1 MPRYYVDLDNNRLVT
16 GPQSTQLAPTPRLY
30 QGDKPTLDVELLT
43 RTNGVLG
50 YYTSTAS
57 ALNVRVGTLGGSAVA
72 SALTLSTVTL
82 SLTATATAGVASPVT
97 ATGTAT
103 LLGSITATAT
113 AGVNSPT
120 VITITPSVTTWSSG
134 LATAYLGPEAIA
146 PVVKYSLTPVYDKY
160 LDVVEAGT
168 PYDASAQ
175 IYGEV
180 TSVAQTFRS
189 LINIGVPI
197 DYITNPS
204 TTHFAIF
211 RTSAADPI
219 ANASHFILNSGI
231 TSGAL
236 VSDSQEFLTPSGTWL
251 QGGSVSS
258 LSQINLKNEAYSVV
272 SYGKAY
278 IDKENDDGISAF
290 PTSNNTAWFSAAQT
304 DATPNYGYL
313 YSCIVLRS
321 SQVSNALTSA
331 HPFTLNGISVA
342 TLGINIGPA
351 YVESYAAGYSFY
363 READSFSTPDVIA
376 SGGLIEVRSAV
387 SAGSYQA
394 VNKNG
399 WVMENA
405 DLSQYSGSQITLT
418 TETMPDGKKQISGG
432 ELAIENYQHRP
443 LEALPKTGLVTI
455 FPDKAY
461 PGRRVDRIE
470 VTDCGSQ
477 YASAPAV
484 LVSEPEN
491 ENGVT
496 AKATAAIAAGK
507 LSGIT
512 ITDPG
517 TGYSARPDVFVMP
530 PATSMK
536 SAAARTVTSVV
547 TALDRRMELALGSG
561 TTISDNSWCILS
573 GLGKAD
579 GVAYVVT
586 VATGGTRTTLKFP
599 YNLGTVTSNG
609 AATLTPLVPYVRVT
623 GATITG
629 TDASFVPGST
639 IPVSFS
645 SPSCSDTDAVANF
658 TVLNSGALALATIP
672 TPGFANSFSVATLT
686 AYKKVTGLTVTC
698 AGAGYY
704 ALPTITVD
712 NGAYVA
718 TAPGASPAVV
728 TASLNGIGGIILT
741 IVSAGYGYTSAPTIT
756 IAAPNRGDGV
766 RLVTLGTHGVG
777 YSDGTFACT
786 VATAPSGGATA
797 VINFVKSGTSQGF
810 VVADPGRGYITA
822 PAVTVP
828 APDLGGQVSGFT
840 ITSAGAGYA
849 EAPSVT
855 LTGGGGTG
863 AAATSILTNGTVTSI
878 SLTSQGSGYTSAP
891 AVALGVP
898 PSSVYYSK
906 QIDLSGAS
914 VTTLLSGNS
923 SASAFLQVE
932 EKRGSDTTV
941 LAQLP
946 LTVVARV
953 S

>member
-1 MPRYYVDLDNNRLVT
+1 
-16 GPQSTQLAPTPRLY
+16 
-30 QGDKPTLDVELLT
+30 
-43 RTNGVLG
+43 
-50 YYTSTAS
+50 
-57 ALNVRVGTLGGSAVA
+57 
-72 SALTLSTVTL
+72 
-82 SLTATATAGVASPVT
+82 
-97 ATGTAT
+97 
-103 LLGSITATAT
+103 
-113 AGVNSPT
+113 
-120 VITITPSVTTWSSG
+120 
-134 LATAYLGPEAIA
+134 
-146 PVVKYSLTPVYDKY
+146 
-160 LDVVEAGT
+160 
-168 PYDASAQ
+168 
-175 IYGEV
+175 
-180 TSVAQTFRS
+180 
-189 LINIGVPI
+189 
-197 DYITNPS
+197 
-204 TTHFAIF
+204 
-211 RTSAADPI
+211 
-219 ANASHFILNSGI
+219 
-231 TSGAL
+231 
-236 VSDSQEFLTPSGTWL
+236 
-251 QGGSVSS
+251 
-258 LSQINLKNEAYSVV
+258 
-272 SYGKAY
+272 
-278 IDKENDDGISAF
+278 
-290 PTSNNTAWFSAAQT
+290 
-304 DATPNYGYL
+304 
-313 YSCIVLRS
+313 
-321 SQVSNALTSA
+321 
-331 HPFTLNGISVA
+331 
-342 TLGINIGPA
+342 
-351 YVESYAAGYSFY
+351 
-363 READSFSTPDVIA
+363 
-376 SGGLIEVRSAV
+376 
-387 SAGSYQA
+387 
-394 VNKNG
+394 
-399 WVMENA
+399 
-405 DLSQYSGSQITLT
+405 
-418 TETMPDGKKQISGG
+418 
-432 ELAIENYQHRP
+432 
-443 LEALPKTGLVTI
+443 
-455 FPDKAY
+455 
-461 PGRRVDRIE
+461 
-470 VTDCGSQ
+470 
-477 YASAPAV
+477 
-484 LVSEPEN
+484 
-491 ENGVT
+491 
-496 AKATAAIAAGK
+496 
-507 LSGIT
+507 
-512 ITDPG
+512 
-517 TGYSARPDVFVMP
+517 
-530 PATSMK
+530 
-536 SAAARTVTSVV
+536 
-547 TALDRRMELALGSG
+547 
-561 TTISDNSWCILS
+561 
-573 GLGKAD
+573 
-579 GVAYVVT
+579 VAYVVT

-686 AYKKVTGLTVTC
+686 AYKKVSGLTVTC

-704 ALPTITVD
+704 TLPAITVD

-797 VINFVKSGTSQGF
+797 VVNFIKNGTSQGF
-810 VVADPGRGYITA
+810 VVADPGRGYTTA

-863 AAATSILTNGTVTSI
+863 AAATAILTNGTVTSI

-891 AVALGVP
+891 AVALGAP

>member
-1 MPRYYVDLDNNRLVT
+1 
-16 GPQSTQLAPTPRLY
+16 
-30 QGDKPTLDVELLT
+30 
-43 RTNGVLG
+43 
-50 YYTSTAS
+50 
-57 ALNVRVGTLGGSAVA
+57 
-72 SALTLSTVTL
+72 
-82 SLTATATAGVASPVT
+82 
-97 ATGTAT
+97 
-103 LLGSITATAT
+103 
-113 AGVNSPT
+113 
-120 VITITPSVTTWSSG
+120 
-134 LATAYLGPEAIA
+134 
-146 PVVKYSLTPVYDKY
+146 
-160 LDVVEAGT
+160 
-168 PYDASAQ
+168 
-175 IYGEV
+175 
-180 TSVAQTFRS
+180 
-189 LINIGVPI
+189 
-197 DYITNPS
+197 
-204 TTHFAIF
+204 
-211 RTSAADPI
+211 
-219 ANASHFILNSGI
+219 
-231 TSGAL
+231 
-236 VSDSQEFLTPSGTWL
+236 
-251 QGGSVSS
+251 
-258 LSQINLKNEAYSVV
+258 
-272 SYGKAY
+272 
-278 IDKENDDGISAF
+278 
-290 PTSNNTAWFSAAQT
+290 
-304 DATPNYGYL
+304 
-313 YSCIVLRS
+313 
-321 SQVSNALTSA
+321 
-331 HPFTLNGISVA
+331 
-342 TLGINIGPA
+342 
-351 YVESYAAGYSFY
+351 
-363 READSFSTPDVIA
+363 
-376 SGGLIEVRSAV
+376 
-387 SAGSYQA
+387 
-394 VNKNG
+394 
-399 WVMENA
+399 
-405 DLSQYSGSQITLT
+405 
-418 TETMPDGKKQISGG
+418 
-432 ELAIENYQHRP
+432 
-443 LEALPKTGLVTI
+443 
-455 FPDKAY
+455 
-461 PGRRVDRIE
+461 
-470 VTDCGSQ
+470 
-477 YASAPAV
+477 
-484 LVSEPEN
+484 
-491 ENGVT
+491 
-496 AKATAAIAAGK
+496 
-507 LSGIT
+507 
-512 ITDPG
+512 
-517 TGYSARPDVFVMP
+517 
-530 PATSMK
+530 
-536 SAAARTVTSVV
+536 
-547 TALDRRMELALGSG
+547 
-561 TTISDNSWCILS
+561 
-573 GLGKAD
+573 
-579 GVAYVVT
+579 VAYVVT
-586 VATGGTRTTLKFP
+586 VTTGGTRTTLKFP

-609 AATLTPLVPYVRVT
+609 AATLTPLVPYVRVS

-728 TASLNGIGGIILT
+728 SASLNGTGGIILT

-766 RLVTLGTHGVG
+766 RTVALGTHGVG

-863 AAATSILTNGTVTSI
+863 AAATAILTNGTVTSI

-898 PSSVYYSK
+898 PSSVYYSQ